1 MSKRYKIIDERK
13 KRELVDRYN
22 SGTRAKDICRQNN
35 IPLSSFYSWVNKYQ
49 KITKRKESK
58 NQITAM
64 DYAELKRSRDRLAME
79 VEILQSAISNQNLK
93 QIRKFELMEPLYGKY
108 PLRTLCNAM
117 QVRHASFYNHMVNN
131 KNEQGWKYLYR
142 EKMKNEI
149 QKLMAED
156 GHIYGSTMI
165 VDRLAQKGIKTSR
178 RFVSELLSELGV
190 RSANSKSYEYKKRI
204 QELRKAN
211 KVATQLLA
219 DAPNKVWLTDCTQC
233 YIHDRDVWVCAVIDL
248 YSRKLLAMKVGRN
261 NSTRLT
267 KSTLLEAIK
276 ARKPQNLRLHSD
288 QGANYTSYRF
298 NSFLKDNNIS
308 HTYSRAGMPKDNAPM
323 ESFFK
328 TFKEIEIWSKDFP
341 SYEGLKRRIND
352 FKSFYNSRPHLHLKH
367 LSPNNYEEK
376 WFLENSKNNRVE
388 Q

>member
-1 MSKRYKIIDERK
+1 MSKRYKIIDELK
-13 KRELVDRYN
+13 KRELVCKYN

-35 IPLSSFYSWVNKYQ
+35 IPLSSFYSWVNKYR

-58 NQITAM
+58 NQIIAM
-64 DYAELKRSRDRLAME
+64 DYVELKRTCDRLAME
-79 VEILQSAISNQNLK
+79 VEILQSVISNQNLK

-165 VDRLAQKGIKTSR
+165 VDRLRQKGVKTSR
-178 RFVSELLSELGV
+178 RFVSELLSELGLRNV
-190 RSANSKSYEYKKRI
+190 KSRRYEYMKRI
-204 QELRKAN
+204 QEFRKAN
-211 KVATQLLA
+211 RIATKLEA
-219 DAPNKVWLTDCTQC
+219 DVPNKVWLTDCSQC
-233 YIHDRDVWVCAVIDL
+233 FIRNREVWVCAVIDL

-267 KSTLLEAIK
+267 KSTLQEAIK
-276 ARKPQNLRLHSD
+276 TRKPQSLRLHSD

-298 NSFLKDNNIS
+298 NNFLKENNIA

-328 TFKEIEIWSKDFP
+328 TFKDLEIWSKGIP
-341 SYEGLKRRIND
+341 TYEALKRRVSD
-352 FKSFYNSRPHLHLKH
+352 FVDFYNSRPHMHLGH
-367 LSPNNYEEK
+367 LSPNEYENK
-376 WFLENSKNNRVE
+376 T
-388 Q
+388 